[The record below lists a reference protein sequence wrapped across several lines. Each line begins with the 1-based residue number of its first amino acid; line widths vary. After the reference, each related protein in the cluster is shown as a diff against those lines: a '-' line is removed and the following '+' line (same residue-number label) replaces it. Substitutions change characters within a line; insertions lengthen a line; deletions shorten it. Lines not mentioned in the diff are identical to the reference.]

1 MDEPSADLRRLVRHD
16 LMLVATGVVAVVVS
30 VAVLV
35 AARVGWI
42 GSKHAS
48 TLVVATATVVAV
60 ACLARWATGP
70 AVHRRDRF
78 IVLVPMFLFAAP
90 ALYALHDLGG
100 GATVAIFSGA
110 LGFTAAGALGLAWT
124 SRRRT

>member
-1 MDEPSADLRRLVRHD
+1 MHESSSELRRLVRHD
-16 LMLVATGVVAVVVS
+16 LMLVATGVIAVAIS

-35 AARVGWI
+35 AARLGWI

-48 TLVVATATVVAV
+48 TLVLSAAIVVAI
-60 ACLARWATGP
+60 ACVARWATGP

>member
-1 MDEPSADLRRLVRHD
+1 
-16 LMLVATGVVAVVVS
+16 MLVATGVAAVAIS

-35 AARVGWI
+35 TARLGWI
-42 GSKHAS
+42 SSKHAS
-48 TLVVATATVVAV
+48 TLVVAAATVVGI

-78 IVLVPMFLFAAP
+78 IVLIPMFLFAAP
-90 ALYALHDLGG
+90 ALYALRDLGG
-100 GATVAIFSGA
+100 GTMVAIFSGA

>member
-1 MDEPSADLRRLVRHD
+1 VHESPSDLRRLVRHD
-16 LMLVATGVVAVVVS
+16 LMLVATGVVAVVIS
-30 VAVLV
+30 IAVLV
-35 AARVGWI
+35 AGGLGWI

-48 TLVVATATVVAV
+48 TLVLVVGMVVAV
-60 ACLARWATGP
+60 ACVARWATGP
-70 AVHRRDRF
+70 AVHRRERF
-78 IVLVPMFLFAAP
+78 IVLIPMFLFAAP

-124 SRRRT
+124 SRRAR